1 MKYLV
6 FRTLAVL
13 AASYFT
19 KVGVPLVFTSVAFT
33 LSTTWTALIVAVVLA
48 FINHTIKPLFMIISI
63 PINLVTLGL
72 FSFVIN
78 GAMILLA
85 ARIVGGFS
93 IPSLLMAV
101 YFSIVLAIVNWVLHI
116 FE

>member
-1 MKYLV
+1 MKYLI
-6 FRTLAVL
+6 FRTFAVL
-13 AASYFT
+13 VTSYFT

-85 ARIVGGFS
+85 ARIVQGFS

-101 YFSIVLAIVNWVLHI
+101 YFSIVLAVINWVLHI

>member
-1 MKYLV
+1 MKYLI
-6 FRTLAVL
+6 FRTIAVL
-13 AASYFT
+13 VASYFT
-19 KVGVPLVFTSVAFT
+19 KVGVPLIFSSVAFT
-33 LSTTWTALIVAVVLA
+33 LNTTWTALLVAVTLA
-48 FINHTIKPLFMIISI
+48 IINHTIKPFFLIISI

-85 ARIVGGFS
+85 HKIVPEFN
-93 IPSLLMAV
+93 IPSLLMAI
-101 YFSIVLAIVNWVLHI
+101 YFSIVLAVINWVLHI